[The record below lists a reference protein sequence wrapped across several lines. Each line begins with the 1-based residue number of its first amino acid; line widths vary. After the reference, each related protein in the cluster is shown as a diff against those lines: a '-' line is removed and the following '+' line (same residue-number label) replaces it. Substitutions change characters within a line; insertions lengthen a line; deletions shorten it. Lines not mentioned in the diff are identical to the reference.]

1 MKTLQVLSLSAL
13 ALAALPLFAV
23 GCGASTVDESPAAD
37 ASAPDA
43 ARTDASATDAAR
55 VDAASVVDAG
65 RDAGRDAAAPVDAS
79 CTPGPSIL
87 DAGVPDAAI
96 TADGGSA
103 GACAS
108 CIQSACPAEVA
119 ACDAECECNLA
130 ANDLFGCLNSG
141 QSAFACAQQ
150 IGASS
155 SPALQGLGQ
164 CAFGAT
170 QCRTP
175 CGIGF

>member
-1 MKTLQVLSLSAL
+1 MKTLQLLSVSAL
-13 ALAALPLFAV
+13 ALAGLSLLAV

-37 ASAPDA
+37 AAVADA
-43 ARTDASATDAAR
+43 AREDAAVPDAGR
-55 VDAASVVDAG
+55 VDASSP
-65 RDAGRDAAAPVDAS
+65 DAGRDAAAPVDAS
-79 CTPGPSIL
+79 CVPGPSIL

-96 TADGGSA
+96 SADGGNT
-103 GACAS
+103 GACAT

-130 ANDLFGCLNSG
+130 ANDLFACLNSG

-150 IGASS
+150 IGVGS

-164 CAFGAT
+164 CALGAT

-175 CGIGF
+175 CGINFP